1 MSRIKFT
8 RKHRN
13 SDEKRIRAENGKS
26 CHVIELK
33 LKRRW
38 KLSTISLISINLMK
52 SNGNPLHLF
61 LPGESH
67 GQRSLVGYR
76 PWGHQE
82 LAMTKWLT
90 FTFSNQKICRTLE
103 GVVLYQVIMKLI
115 WNFRIAKN
123 IKKKKKKKVRLAR
136 LSKQHSMTYL

>member
-8 RKHRN
+8 TKHKN
-13 SDEKRIRAENGKS
+13 SDEKRIRAENGKL

-38 KLSTISLISINLMK
+38 KLSTISLISRSLVK

-67 GQRSLVGYR
+67 GQRSLVGYS

-82 LAMTKWLT
+82 LYMTKWLT

-103 GVVLYQVIMKLI
+103 RVVLYKVIMKLI

-123 IKKKKKKKVRLAR
+123 IKEKDKEGLAR
-136 LSKQHSMTYL
+136 LSKQHSVTYL